1 MIWAAISWHSADSS
15 ISVNGQITTRDYV
28 DILDNQVCPVV
39 QMLFP
44 NNYAIFQDENLLIH
58 TSRSVHSWFEEHE
71 DAVQHLPW
79 PGKSPDLNIIK
90 PLWSVLDSRVRSKFP
105 LASSHRQLEDV
116 LH

>member
-1 MIWAAISWHSADSS
+1 MVKLLPDC
-15 ISVNGQITTRDYV
+15 V

-44 NNYAIFQDENLLIH
+44 NNYAIFKDENLLTH

-79 PGKSPDLNIIK
+79 PGKSPDLNTIK
-90 PLWSVLDSRVRSKFP
+90 PLWSVLDSRVRSRFP
-105 LASSHRQLEDV
+105 PPSSDKQLENV